1 MSRRATYQRIAR
13 WYDLLDAPFER
24 KRYQPIRPLLFAGLS
39 GRVLDAG
46 VGTGRNIPFYP
57 QDGDMLGIDLSPAML
72 TRASRRRDE
81 VGRDVALMEMDVM
94 HTSFEDNSFDA
105 VVSTFLFCVLAPE
118 HQLPALKELARICKP
133 DGEIRLLEYTYSK
146 NPMKRFIM
154 RLWAPWVRFAYG
166 AAFDR
171 NTYLYLEEA
180 GFEEVENYFLVDDI
194 IRFIVARPKNRPP
207 EASE

>member
-1 MSRRATYQRIAR
+1 MSRRATYHRIAR

-24 KRYQPIRPLLFAGLS
+24 KRYQPIRPLVFAGLS
-39 GRVLDAG
+39 GRILDAG

-118 HQLPALKELARICKP
+118 HQLPVLKELARICKP
-133 DGEIRLLEYTYSK
+133 DGEIRLLEYSYSK

-171 NTYLYLEEA
+171 NTYLYLEDA
-180 GFEEVENYFLVDDI
+180 GFEETENYFLVGDI

-207 EASE
+207 VASE

>member
-39 GRVLDAG
+39 GRILDAG

-81 VGRDVALMEMDVM
+81 VGRDVALMEMDIM

-133 DGEIRLLEYTYSK
+133 DGEIRLLEYSYSK

-171 NTYLYLEEA
+171 NTYLYLEDA
-180 GFEEVENYFLVDDI
+180 GFEETENYFLVEDI

-207 EASE
+207 VAYE

>member
-133 DGEIRLLEYTYSK
+133 DGEIRLLEYSYSK

-180 GFEEVENYFLVDDI
+180 GFEETENYFLVDDI